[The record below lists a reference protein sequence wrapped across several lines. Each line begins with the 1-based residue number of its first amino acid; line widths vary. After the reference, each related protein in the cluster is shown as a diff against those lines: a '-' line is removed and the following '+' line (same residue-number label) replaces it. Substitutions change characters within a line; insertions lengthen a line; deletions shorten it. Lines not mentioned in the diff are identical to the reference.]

1 MNVSMIIFLWLQNVK
16 LDPWLA
22 NGNPWYIVPAVIGL
36 AVFIGLFYLL
46 FNYIKAGKKETINN
60 PHDLISQFRAMEE
73 EGELTAEE
81 FRNIKLMLA
90 QKILG
95 DKTEE

>member
-1 MNVSMIIFLWLQNVK
+1 MIIFLWLQDVK

-22 NGNPWYIVPAVIGL
+22 NGNPWYIIPAIIGL
-36 AVFIGLFYLL
+36 AVFIGLFYFL
-46 FNYIKAGKKETINN
+46 FNYIKAGKKGTINN
-60 PHDLISQFRAMEE
+60 PHDLISQFREMEE